1 MSSEAKNNKFL
12 WIGIGAAVLAAAFY
26 FSGVIPPKEDVTGTI
41 GAAKKYQSEQITAED
56 VKLDE
61 NAVQEW
67 MQSDEFD
74 RLVNDPE
81 TKKIIKSKEFQQ
93 GLANDALISSL
104 RRVGLRSALQDA
116 AFSQNL
122 SRAFQDEGFSQS
134 LSRAFQDEGFSQS
147 LSRALQCEAFSQSLS
162 RAFQD
167 QALSQNLSR
176 AFQDEGFSQ
185 SLSRAFQDEGF
196 SQSLSRAFQDEAFS
210 QNLSRALQS
219 EAFSQSLMESGLR
232 SSLLDSL
239 SDAE

>member
-147 LSRALQCEAFSQSLS
+147 LSRA
-162 RAFQD
+162 
-167 QALSQNLSR
+167 
-176 AFQDEGFSQ
+176 FQDEGFSQ
-185 SLSRAFQDEGF
+185 Y
-196 SQSLSRAFQDEAFS
+196 
-210 QNLSRALQS
+210 LSRALQS

>member
-12 WIGIGAAVLAAAFY
+12 WIGIGAAVLAAALY
-26 FSGVIPPKEDVTGTI
+26 FSGVIPPKEDVTGAI

-61 NAVQEW
+61 NEVQEW

-93 GLANDALISSL
+93 GLANDALLSAI

-134 LSRAFQDEGFSQS
+134 
-147 LSRALQCEAFSQSLS
+147 
-162 RAFQD
+162 
-167 QALSQNLSR
+167 LSR

-219 EAFSQSLMESGLR
+219 EAFSQSLMDSGMR

-239 SDAE
+239 SAAE